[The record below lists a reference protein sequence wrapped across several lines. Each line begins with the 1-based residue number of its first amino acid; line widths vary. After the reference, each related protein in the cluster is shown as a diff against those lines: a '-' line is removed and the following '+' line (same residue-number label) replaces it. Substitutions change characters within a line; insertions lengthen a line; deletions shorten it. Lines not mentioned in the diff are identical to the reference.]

1 MNNTLSDSQSQTNEV
16 QVQKTAFRIGA
27 GMLFVSAGHGII
39 SSIIFLILN
48 GRKNLGWE
56 NIVISIINIFIGV
69 MLWQGSAQTA
79 VRWAI
84 IFVLYGVYHLVL
96 GDSYNFIVDI
106 TFGGSL
112 MLLLTGKPSKVGT
125 ITSIVIF
132 VVVYLGLLCLGF
144 TSYFILG
151 IR

>member
-1 MNNTLSDSQSQTNEV
+1 
-16 QVQKTAFRIGA
+16 
-27 GMLFVSAGHGII
+27 
-39 SSIIFLILN
+39 
-48 GRKNLGWE
+48 
-56 NIVISIINIFIGV
+56 
-69 MLWQGSAQTA
+69 
-79 VRWAI
+79 
-84 IFVLYGVYHLVL
+84 
-96 GDSYNFIVDI
+96 
-106 TFGGSL
+106 L